1 MDRVSAP
8 AEQVILLSEI
18 ESIESLTNMKFNFV
32 IHTKD
37 RANYYVIVPNLDRYK
52 SEFGINLTS
61 AWETN
66 IKMVTIFLFCF
77 CSVM

>member
-18 ESIESLTNMKFNFV
+18 ESIESLTNLKFNFV
-32 IHTKD
+32 IRTKD